1 MLRRHEKSQS
11 PGGHRINKWFLEDS
25 MGREH
30 LAVVG
35 YERDT
40 KDGHYS
46 YRAQPPFNELQPL
59 DSSNMAVRNQ
69 LFEEVPYSV
78 VYTLVVLPNL
88 LRIEASSH

>member
-1 MLRRHEKSQS
+1 
-11 PGGHRINKWFLEDS
+11 

-46 YRAQPPFNELQPL
+46 YRAQPPFNKLQPL
-59 DSSNMAVRNQ
+59 DSSNMAVRSQ
-69 LFEEVPYSV
+69 RPSML
-78 VYTLVVLPNL
+78 
-88 LRIEASSH
+88 